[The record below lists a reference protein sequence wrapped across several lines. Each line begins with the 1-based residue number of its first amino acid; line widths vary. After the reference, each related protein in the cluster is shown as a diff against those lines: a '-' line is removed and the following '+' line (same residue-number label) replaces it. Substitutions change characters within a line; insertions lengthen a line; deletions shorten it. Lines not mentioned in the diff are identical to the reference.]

1 MPWFYLMING
11 AALCGAIF
19 LGWRSRHL
27 NAWRFAACLAA
38 AAAVLALRI
47 FLHAHPEYEQFLL
60 GLSDDYVYFAA
71 WEAPVVALMATGL
84 AMRLESSQPRRLAFL
99 ALVLLAPLFL
109 WDSLFVCIQPDYAMA
124 AQIDGDGVCRQA
136 MDYSCGP
143 AAGVTL
149 LRLLGVELSE
159 GEMAKLCLLRPG
171 KGVTVLELCRGVN
184 IALRP
189 TGRRAAVR
197 KVAPEQIDSM
207 PTPFL
212 AEVGRP
218 GSPDHCV
225 VVLAVL
231 ADCVIVADP
240 ARGQSVIGKEQFIK
254 EWTGIAITAE
264 PFSR

>member
-11 AALCGAIF
+11 AVLGGAIF

-27 NAWRFAACLAA
+27 NVWRFAACLAA
-38 AAAVLALRI
+38 AAAVVALRTL
-47 FLHAHPEYEQFLL
+47 LHAHPEYEQYLL

-84 AMRLESSQPRRLAFL
+84 AMRLRSSQPRRLVFL
-99 ALVLLAPLFL
+99 SLVLLAPLFL
-109 WDSLFVCIQPDYAMA
+109 WDSFFVCVQPDYAMA
-124 AQIDGDGVCRQA
+124 AQIDSDGVCRQA
-136 MDYSCGP
+136 TDYSCGP

-159 GEMAKLCLLRPG
+159 GEMAKLSLLRPQ
-171 KGVTVLELCRGVN
+171 KGVTVLELCRGLN

-189 TGRRAAVR
+189 TGRRVAVR
-197 KVAPEQIDSM
+197 KVAPGRADCV

-212 AEVGRP
+212 AEIGRP

-240 ARGQSVIGKEQFIK
+240 ARGQAVIDKERFIA
-254 EWTGIAITAE
+254 EWTGIAILPG
-264 PFSR
+264 PFSG